1 VVIPIEIFSQN
12 LYYKFMLY
20 LAYIEYAL
28 VFISGLFIGSFLNL
42 VSDRVLTS
50 EGIFLGR
57 SHCDHCKKSLLNK
70 DLFPLLSY
78 LLLKG
83 KCRFCK
89 NPLSIYYP
97 ISEILTGIIFV
108 STAIF
113 IRIFDS
119 SSVLAWLAYTFLAV
133 VFSVYIV
140 VFLTDLKARIIPDKV
155 VIFGVIFIIVYIV
168 GNFIYGAYTSYNYLS
183 HDNFGKYLKNFGF
196 TVLSAIGIS
205 AFFYLLI
212 FITKGKGMGGGDAKL
227 GFLIGL
233 FNGFPLNIFG
243 IFAGFLTGAVFSL
256 VLIVLKKKKMK
267 DTIAFGPFLV
277 LGSMI
282 AFFFG
287 RQLLFWYLNI
297 LK

>member
-1 VVIPIEIFSQN
+1 
-12 LYYKFMLY
+12 MLY

-42 VSDRVLTS
+42 VSDRVLTG

-57 SHCDHCKKSLLNK
+57 SHCDYCKKSLLNK

-119 SSVLAWLAYTFLAV
+119 SSVLAWVAYTFLAV

-155 VIFGVIFIIVYIV
+155 VIFGVIFIIVYI
-168 GNFIYGAYTSYNYLS
+168 T
-183 HDNFGKYLKNFGF
+183 
-196 TVLSAIGIS
+196 
-205 AFFYLLI
+205 
-212 FITKGKGMGGGDAKL
+212 
-227 GFLIGL
+227 GL
-233 FNGFPLNIFG
+233 FVYKCRIMNQSFN
-243 IFAGFLTGAVFSL
+243 
-256 VLIVLKKKKMK
+256 
-267 DTIAFGPFLV
+267 
-277 LGSMI
+277 
-282 AFFFG
+282 FF
-287 RQLLFWYLNI
+287 
-297 LK
+297 